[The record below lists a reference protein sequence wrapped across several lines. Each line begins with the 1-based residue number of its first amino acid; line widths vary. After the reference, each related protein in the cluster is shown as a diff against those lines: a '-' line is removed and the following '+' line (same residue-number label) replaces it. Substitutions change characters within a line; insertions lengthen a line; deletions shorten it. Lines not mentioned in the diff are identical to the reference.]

1 MTTKKDYYNSSNYDM
16 KDQYDEYFDDEQEY
30 ETADTF
36 VENIDDNDDGDDD
49 NENFTFKYRS
59 STQKS
64 T

>member
-1 MTTKKDYYNSSNYDM
+1 M
-16 KDQYDEYFDDEQEY
+16 KDQYDDYFDDEQEF
-30 ETADTF
+30 ETADTY
-36 VENIDDNDDGDDD
+36 VENIDDNDDGGDDE